1 MASNNIYPNT
11 LSLQEELNNARKHT
25 VDYDAVDNVLKDP
38 GLTADELNSTVYK
51 SDYKKFREK
60 LRKDIDKYHRLET
73 WYGKVITGLTSL
85 TWLLGFISF
94 VLSGVVAIMSS
105 MIYNNTSA
113 INTLSQSQFN
123 SAMLI
128 TNWLDIIFLIVAGLI
143 QIFSNRQNGN
153 LTKHTAHKTKAR
165 EYINI
170 LTTDFNNAYSDKIIT
185 TDEMKE
191 MTNLQY
197 EYEQMQISLSGSYY
211 VSGST
216 SSTSPSTNNTS
227 ITMPSSSINAPLLND
242 TQISFLKILE
252 NFGKNQSSVQST
264 YTPAIV

>member
-1 MASNNIYPNT
+1 MATNNIYPNT
-11 LSLQEELNNARKHT
+11 LSLQEEFNNIRKRNA
-25 VDYDAVDNVLKDP
+25 DYDAVDDVLKDP

-51 SDYKKFREK
+51 SDFKKFRDK
-60 LRKDIDKYHRLET
+60 LTKDVDKYHRLET

-94 VLSGVVAIMSS
+94 ILSGVDAIMSS
-105 MIYNNTSA
+105 MIYNNTSNNSN

-128 TNWLDIIFLIVAGLI
+128 TNWLDIIFLVVAGLI
-143 QIFSNRQNGN
+143 QVFSNRQNGN

-191 MTNLQY
+191 MTNLQNKY
-197 EYEQMQISLSGSYY
+197 ESEQMQISLSGAYY
-211 VSGST
+211 VSGS
-216 SSTSPSTNNTS
+216 STS

-252 NFGKNQSSVQST
+252 NFGKN
-264 YTPAIV
+264 TPAIV

>member
-60 LRKDIDKYHRLET
+60 LSKDIDKYHRLET
-73 WYGKVITGLTSL
+73 WYGKVITGLTTL

-94 VLSGVVAIMSS
+94 VLSGVDAIMSS

-128 TNWLDIIFLIVAGLI
+128 TNWLDIIFLVVAGLI

-170 LTTDFNNAYSDKIIT
+170 LTADFNNAYSDKIIT

-191 MTNLQY
+191 MTNLQNKY
-197 EYEQMQISLSGSYY
+197 ESKQMQISLSGAYY
-211 VSGST
+211 VSGS
-216 SSTSPSTNNTS
+216 STSYTNAGTNSTS
-227 ITMPSSSINAPLLND
+227 ITMPSTSISAPLLNE
-242 TQISFLKILE
+242 TQISFL
-252 NFGKNQSSVQST
+252 
-264 YTPAIV
+264 

>member
-1 MASNNIYPNT
+1 MATNDIYPNT
-11 LSLQEELNNARKHT
+11 LSLKEEL
-25 VDYDAVDNVLKDP
+25 DAVDNVLKDP
-38 GLTADELNSTVYK
+38 GLTADELDSTVYK
-51 SDYKKFREK
+51 NDYKKFREK
-60 LRKDIDKYHRLET
+60 LSKDIDKYHRLET

-94 VLSGVVAIMSS
+94 VLSGVDAIMSS
-105 MIYNNTSA
+105 MISNNSTNISSF
-113 INTLSQSQFN
+113 SQSQFN
-123 SAMLI
+123 TTMLI
-128 TNWLDIIFLIVAGLI
+128 TNWLNIIFLIVAGLI

-191 MTNLQY
+191 MTNLQNKY
-197 EYEQMQISLSGSYY
+197 ESEQMQISLSGAYY
-211 VSGST
+211 VSGSSTPSANSTSINMT
-216 SSTSPSTNNTS
+216 SSG
-227 ITMPSSSINAPLLND
+227 INAPLLNE

-252 NFGKNQSSVQST
+252 NIGKTQSTVQST
-264 YTPAIV
+264 YSPSVA

>member
-11 LSLQEELNNARKHT
+11 ISLQDEFNNIRKRNA
-25 VDYDAVDNVLKDP
+25 DYDAVDNVLKDP

-60 LRKDIDKYHRLET
+60 LTKDVDKYHRLET

-94 VLSGVVAIMSS
+94 VLSGVDAIMSS
-105 MIYNNTSA
+105 MIYNNTSV

-128 TNWLDIIFLIVAGLI
+128 TNWLDIIFLVVAGLI
-143 QIFSNRQNGN
+143 QVFSNRQNGN

-170 LTTDFNNAYSDKIIT
+170 LTTDFNNAYSDKLIT

-191 MTNLQY
+191 MTNLQNKY
-197 EYEQMQISLSGSYY
+197 ESEQMQLLLRGAYYISGS
-211 VSGST
+211 S
-216 SSTSPSTNNTS
+216 TS

-252 NFGKNQSSVQST
+252 NFGKN
-264 YTPAIV
+264 TPAIV